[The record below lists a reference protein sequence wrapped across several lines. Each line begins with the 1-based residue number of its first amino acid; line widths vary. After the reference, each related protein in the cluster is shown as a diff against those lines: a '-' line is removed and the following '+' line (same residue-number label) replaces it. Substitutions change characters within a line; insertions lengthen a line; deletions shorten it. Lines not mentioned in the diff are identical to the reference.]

1 MNKLTKQLLSLG
13 LSVVTVAGMV
23 SPVLA
28 DDEVNAV
35 EPTEETTAATELST
49 EEEVVNELVTRTIT
63 LHITKD
69 GQTTSTEFNLDVNA
83 TDDYVTSYIVAN
95 CVPEGYMIDGKGAA
109 SSLQKVSDTE
119 WQMVLVK
126 KEEQKPE
133 EALQTFNI
141 KVVFS
146 DKTQK
151 DYEDTFESTRN
162 DAFFYIIENFIPE
175 GYKYVDTNGIDY
187 NEAANTY
194 TLTLYKVKSIKLDS
208 YLDGVKD
215 TYTSEVEVP
224 YDYTD
229 KEIKNYIEERYSAG
243 NKIESIT
250 KVDDNA
256 WVIKRVTVK
265 DEVEDYTVYINKDG
279 VETSQKIHVS
289 KDDQYM
295 YGGMYQYLKI
305 NCVPDGYHVDYKKGA
320 STYKGIVGV
329 GSDSYRIYLAK
340 NNDKPVMKK
349 FTVKI
354 LKTTMMGEDYFNNSE
369 VEYHTFEYDSKD
381 TTGIED
387 YVIKKFSPKGYVI
400 SSGPVAFD
408 VYQIDDLT
416 YGAIACKMPEKQV
429 DIPEITTYEL
439 HYIDSATNKEVYSS
453 TYSNSKLGGK
463 LDSIKAS
470 DITDL
475 PVGYVFD
482 GNSFEVSNIQDDGSY
497 LVNVYVKKGEF
508 KTPTTINF
516 YRSDNGKLIQI
527 KSVNTY
533 AQDLDLDKDGIVS
546 TDELESLCP
555 SGYKRSGLSF
565 SDEQIHYTF
574 ANDSVYTNY
583 VLGIYL
589 EELSTVATPSSSK
602 DAASI
607 SGVNSNEVLANSLT
621 KEQKKKYD
629 AAVKEG
635 KKIEFKPVVK
645 NELNGSDK
653 KLLLAYADK
662 ADAEVV
668 NAFDIEIEL
677 VIDDKNEGLIS
688 ETDGKLTFKV
698 AIPENLKKDGRKFY
712 VLRAHD
718 GKVEKLPVNE
728 DGTFET
734 DKFSSY
740 MLVYEDVKA
749 TTPESKP
756 EVKPGTNTGTNPAVK
771 PETKPAVKPSTGSTT
786 NTKDT
791 KKDNTVKKDVKKNK
805 KVNTSTKTSSTLFT
819 GLLGVSTIVGLGAVE
834 VLRRRNK

>member
-1 MNKLTKQLLSLG
+1 MNKLMKQLLSLG

-28 DDEVNAV
+28 DDEVNTT
-35 EPTEETTAATELST
+35 EPTAETQTTGSD
-49 EEEVVNELVTRTIT
+49 VNTSEQKTIT
-63 LHITKD
+63 VHITKD

-133 EALQTFNI
+133 EALQTFKI

-162 DAFFYIIENFIPE
+162 DALLYIIENFIPE
-175 GYKYVDTNGIDY
+175 GYSFDDDTNGIDY

-194 TLTLYKVKSIKLDS
+194 TLTLHKVKYIKLDY

-215 TYTSEVEVP
+215 TYTIKVKVP

-229 KEIKNYIEERYSAG
+229 KEIKNYIEERYSIG

-256 WVIKRVTVK
+256 WVIKCVTVK

-295 YGGMYQYLKI
+295 YGGMLQYLKI

-320 STYKGIVGV
+320 SSYKGIIGV

-400 SSGPVAFD
+400 SNGPVAFD

-429 DIPEITTYEL
+429 DIPELTTYKL
-439 HYIDSATNKEVYSS
+439 HYIDSATNKEVYLSA
-453 TYSNSKLGGK
+453 YSNPKLGGK

-470 DITDL
+470 DITEL

-482 GNSFEVSNIQDDGSY
+482 GNSFEVSNIQNDGSY

-555 SGYKRSGLSF
+555 SGYKKSGLSF
-565 SDEQIHYTF
+565 SDEQIHYTI

-583 VLGIYL
+583 VHGIYL

-645 NELNGSDK
+645 NEVNGSDK

-668 NAFDIEIEL
+668 SAFDIEIEL

-688 ETDGKLTFKV
+688 ETDDKLTFKV

-740 MLVYEDVKA
+740 MLVYEVVKA

-756 EVKPGTNTGTNPAVK
+756 EVKPGTNTETNPAVK

-786 NTKDT
+786 NTTDT

-819 GLLGVSTIVGLGAVE
+819 GLLGVSIVGLGAVE

>member
-1 MNKLTKQLLSLG
+1 MNKLMKQLLSLG

-28 DDEVNAV
+28 DDEVNTT
-35 EPTEETTAATELST
+35 EPTAETQTTGSD
-49 EEEVVNELVTRTIT
+49 VNTSEQKTIT
-63 LHITKD
+63 VHITKD

-133 EALQTFNI
+133 EALQTFKI

-162 DAFFYIIENFIPE
+162 DALLYIIENFIPE
-175 GYKYVDTNGIDY
+175 GYSFDDDTNGIDY

-194 TLTLYKVKSIKLDS
+194 TLTLHKVKYIKLDY

-215 TYTSEVEVP
+215 TYTIKVKVP

-229 KEIKNYIEERYSAG
+229 KEIKNYIEERYSIG

-256 WVIKRVTVK
+256 WVIKCVTVK

-295 YGGMYQYLKI
+295 YGGMLQYLKI

-320 STYKGIVGV
+320 SSYKGIIGV

-400 SSGPVAFD
+400 SNGPVAFD

-429 DIPEITTYEL
+429 DIPELTTYKL
-439 HYIDSATNKEVYSS
+439 HYIDSATNKEVYLSA
-453 TYSNSKLGGK
+453 YSNPKLGGK

-470 DITDL
+470 DITEL

-482 GNSFEVSNIQDDGSY
+482 GNSFEVSNIQNDGSY

-555 SGYKRSGLSF
+555 SGYKKSGLSF
-565 SDEQIHYTF
+565 SDEQIHYTI

-645 NELNGSDK
+645 NEVNGSDK

-668 NAFDIEIEL
+668 SAFDIEIEL

-718 GKVEKLPVNE
+718 GKVEKIPVNE

-756 EVKPGTNTGTNPAVK
+756 EVKPGTNTETNPAVK

-786 NTKDT
+786 NTTDT

-819 GLLGVSTIVGLGAVE
+819 GLLGVSIVEIGAVE

>member
-35 EPTEETTAATELST
+35 EPTEETTAATEQST
-49 EEEVVNELVTRTIT
+49 EEAVVNELVTRTIT

-83 TDDYVTSYIVAN
+83 TDDYVTSYIMAN
-95 CVPEGYMIDGKGAA
+95 CVPEGYRIDGKGAA

-119 WQMVLVK
+119 WQMALVK

-151 DYEDTFESTRN
+151 DYENTFESTRN

-243 NKIESIT
+243 NKIESIK

-786 NTKDT
+786 NTKDA

-819 GLLGVSTIVGLGAVE
+819 GLLGVSIVGLGAVE

>member
-1 MNKLTKQLLSLG
+1 MNKLMKQLLSLG

-28 DDEVNAV
+28 DDEVNTT
-35 EPTEETTAATELST
+35 EPTAETQTTGSD
-49 EEEVVNELVTRTIT
+49 VNTSEQKTIT
-63 LHITKD
+63 VHITKD

-133 EALQTFNI
+133 EALQTFKI

-162 DAFFYIIENFIPE
+162 DALLYIIENFIPE
-175 GYKYVDTNGIDY
+175 GYSFDDDTNGIDY

-194 TLTLYKVKSIKLDS
+194 TLTLHKVKYIKLDY

-215 TYTSEVEVP
+215 TYTIKVKVP

-229 KEIKNYIEERYSAG
+229 KEIKNYIEERYSIG

-256 WVIKRVTVK
+256 WVIKCVTVK

-295 YGGMYQYLKI
+295 YGGMLQYLKI

-320 STYKGIVGV
+320 SSYKGIIGV

-400 SSGPVAFD
+400 SNGPVAFD

-429 DIPEITTYEL
+429 DIPELTTYKL
-439 HYIDSATNKEVYSS
+439 HYIDSATNKEVYLSA
-453 TYSNSKLGGK
+453 YSNPKLGGK

-470 DITDL
+470 DITEL

-482 GNSFEVSNIQDDGSY
+482 GNSFEVSNIQNDGSY

-555 SGYKRSGLSF
+555 SGYKKSGLSF
-565 SDEQIHYTF
+565 SDEQIHYTI

-645 NELNGSDK
+645 NEVNGSDK

-668 NAFDIEIEL
+668 SAFDIEIEL

-718 GKVEKLPVNE
+718 GKVEKIPVNE

-756 EVKPGTNTGTNPAVK
+756 EVKPGTNTETSPAVK

-786 NTKDT
+786 NTTDT

-819 GLLGVSTIVGLGAVE
+819 GLLGVSIVGIGAVE

>member
-1 MNKLTKQLLSLG
+1 MNKLMKQLLSLG

-28 DDEVNAV
+28 DDEVNTT
-35 EPTEETTAATELST
+35 EPTAETQTTGSD
-49 EEEVVNELVTRTIT
+49 VNTSEQKTIT
-63 LHITKD
+63 VHITKD

-133 EALQTFNI
+133 EALQTFKI

-162 DAFFYIIENFIPE
+162 DALLYIIENFIPE
-175 GYKYVDTNGIDY
+175 GYSFDDDTNGIDY

-194 TLTLYKVKSIKLDS
+194 TLTLHKVKYIKLDY

-215 TYTSEVEVP
+215 TYTIKVKVP

-229 KEIKNYIEERYSAG
+229 KEIKNYIEERYSIG

-256 WVIKRVTVK
+256 WVIKCVTVK

-295 YGGMYQYLKI
+295 YGGMLQYLKI

-320 STYKGIVGV
+320 SSYKGIIGV

-400 SSGPVAFD
+400 SNGPVAFD
-408 VYQIDDLT
+408 VYQI
-416 YGAIACKMPEKQV
+416 
-429 DIPEITTYEL
+429 
-439 HYIDSATNKEVYSS
+439 
-453 TYSNSKLGGK
+453 
-463 LDSIKAS
+463 
-470 DITDL
+470 
-475 PVGYVFD
+475 
-482 GNSFEVSNIQDDGSY
+482 
-497 LVNVYVKKGEF
+497 
-508 KTPTTINF
+508 
-516 YRSDNGKLIQI
+516 
-527 KSVNTY
+527 
-533 AQDLDLDKDGIVS
+533 
-546 TDELESLCP
+546 
-555 SGYKRSGLSF
+555 
-565 SDEQIHYTF
+565 
-574 ANDSVYTNY
+574 
-583 VLGIYL
+583 
-589 EELSTVATPSSSK
+589 
-602 DAASI
+602 
-607 SGVNSNEVLANSLT
+607 
-621 KEQKKKYD
+621 
-629 AAVKEG
+629 
-635 KKIEFKPVVK
+635 
-645 NELNGSDK
+645 
-653 KLLLAYADK
+653 
-662 ADAEVV
+662 
-668 NAFDIEIEL
+668 
-677 VIDDKNEGLIS
+677 
-688 ETDGKLTFKV
+688 
-698 AIPENLKKDGRKFY
+698 
-712 VLRAHD
+712 
-718 GKVEKLPVNE
+718 
-728 DGTFET
+728 
-734 DKFSSY
+734 SSY
-740 MLVYEDVKA
+740 A
-749 TTPESKP
+749 
-756 EVKPGTNTGTNPAVK
+756 
-771 PETKPAVKPSTGSTT
+771 
-786 NTKDT
+786 
-791 KKDNTVKKDVKKNK
+791 
-805 KVNTSTKTSSTLFT
+805 
-819 GLLGVSTIVGLGAVE
+819 
-834 VLRRRNK
+834 

>member
-35 EPTEETTAATELST
+35 EPTEETTAATEQST
-49 EEEVVNELVTRTIT
+49 EEAVVNELVTRTIT

-83 TDDYVTSYIVAN
+83 TDDYVTSYIMAN
-95 CVPEGYMIDGKGAA
+95 CVPEGYRIDGKGAA

-119 WQMVLVK
+119 WQMALVK

-224 YDYTD
+224 YNYTD

-482 GNSFEVSNIQDDGSY
+482 GNSFEVSNIQNDGSY

-645 NELNGSDK
+645 NEVNGSDK

-756 EVKPGTNTGTNPAVK
+756 EVKPGTNTETNPAVK
-771 PETKPAVKPSTGSTT
+771 PETKPAVKPSTESTT
-786 NTKDT
+786 NTTDT

-819 GLLGVSTIVGLGAVE
+819 GLLGVSIVGIGAVE

>member
-1 MNKLTKQLLSLG
+1 MNKLMKQLLSLG

-28 DDEVNAV
+28 DDEVNTT
-35 EPTEETTAATELST
+35 EPTAETQTTGSD
-49 EEEVVNELVTRTIT
+49 VNTSEQKTIT
-63 LHITKD
+63 VHITKD

-133 EALQTFNI
+133 EALQTFKI

-162 DAFFYIIENFIPE
+162 DALLYIIENFIPE
-175 GYKYVDTNGIDY
+175 GYSFDDDTNGIDY

-194 TLTLYKVKSIKLDS
+194 TLTLHKVKYIKLDY

-215 TYTSEVEVP
+215 TYTIKVKVP

-229 KEIKNYIEERYSAG
+229 KEIKNYIEERYSIG

-256 WVIKRVTVK
+256 WVIKCVTVK

-295 YGGMYQYLKI
+295 YGGMLQYLKI

-320 STYKGIVGV
+320 SSYKGIIGV

-400 SSGPVAFD
+400 SNGPVAFD

-429 DIPEITTYEL
+429 DIPELTTYKL
-439 HYIDSATNKEVYSS
+439 HYIDSTTNKEVYLSA
-453 TYSNSKLGGK
+453 YSNPKLGGK

-470 DITDL
+470 DITEL

-482 GNSFEVSNIQDDGSY
+482 GNSFEVSNIQNDGSY

-555 SGYKRSGLSF
+555 SGYKKSGLSF
-565 SDEQIHYTF
+565 SDEQIHYTI

-645 NELNGSDK
+645 NEVNGSDK

-668 NAFDIEIEL
+668 SAFDIESEL

-718 GKVEKLPVNE
+718 GKVEKIPVNE

-756 EVKPGTNTGTNPAVK
+756 EVKPGTNTETNPAVK

-786 NTKDT
+786 NTTDT

-819 GLLGVSTIVGLGAVE
+819 GLLGVSIVGIGAVE

>member
-35 EPTEETTAATELST
+35 EPTEETTAATEQST

-83 TDDYVTSYIVAN
+83 TDDYVTSYIVTN
-95 CVPEGYMIDGKGAA
+95 CVPEGYRIDGKGAA

-119 WQMVLVK
+119 WQMALVK

-645 NELNGSDK
+645 NEVNGSDK

-819 GLLGVSTIVGLGAVE
+819 GLLGVSIVGLGAVE

>member
-13 LSVVTVAGMV
+13 LSAVTVAGMV

-28 DDEVNAV
+28 DDEVNTT
-35 EPTEETTAATELST
+35 EPETTEVANQPVENGSGSELATKS
-49 EEEVVNELVTRTIT
+49 IT
-63 LHITKD
+63 LQITKD
-69 GQTTSTEFNLDVNA
+69 GKTSSTTFDVDVNA

-109 SSLQKVSDTE
+109 SSLCKVSDTE

-133 EALQTFNI
+133 EALQTFKI

-208 YLDGVKD
+208 YLDGVKN
-215 TYTSEVEVP
+215 TYISEVEVP

-229 KEIKNYIEERYSAG
+229 KEIKNYIEERYSTG
-243 NKIESIT
+243 KIESIT

-256 WVIKRVTVK
+256 WVIKCVTVK
-265 DEVEDYTVYINKDG
+265 DEAEDYTVYINKDG

-470 DITDL
+470 DITNL

-607 SGVNSNEVLANSLT
+607 SGVNSNEVLVNSLT

-645 NELNGSDK
+645 NEVNGSDK

-662 ADAEVV
+662 ADAKVV

-688 ETDGKLTFKV
+688 ETNEKLTFKV

-712 VLRAHD
+712 VLRLHD
-718 GKVEKLPVNE
+718 GKIDKLPVNE

-749 TTPESKP
+749 TTPETKP
-756 EVKPGTNTGTNPAVK
+756 EVKPGTNTETNPAVK
-771 PETKPAVKPSTGSTT
+771 PETKPAAKPITGTTT
-786 NTKDT
+786 NTTDT

-819 GLLGVSTIVGLGAVE
+819 GLLGVSIVGLGAVE
-834 VLRRRNK
+834 VMRRRNK

>member
-35 EPTEETTAATELST
+35 EPTEETTAATEQST

-133 EALQTFNI
+133 EALQTFKI

-470 DITDL
+470 DITYL

-482 GNSFEVSNIQDDGSY
+482 GNSFEVSNIQDEGSY

-533 AQDLDLDKDGIVS
+533 AQDLDLDKDGMVS

-602 DAASI
+602 DTASI

-645 NELNGSDK
+645 NEVNASDK

-728 DGTFET
+728 DGSFET

-749 TTPESKP
+749 TTPETKP
-756 EVKPGTNTGTNPAVK
+756 EVKPGNNTETNPVVR
-771 PETKPAVKPSTGSTT
+771 PETKPAAKPSTGSTT
-786 NTKDT
+786 NTTDT
-791 KKDNTVKKDVKKNK
+791 KKKNTVKKDVKKNK

-819 GLLGVSTIVGLGAVE
+819 GLLGVSIVGLGAVE

>member
-35 EPTEETTAATELST
+35 EPTEETTAATEQST

-83 TDDYVTSYIVAN
+83 TDDYVTSYIVTN
-95 CVPEGYMIDGKGAA
+95 CVPEGYRIDGKGAA

-119 WQMVLVK
+119 WQMALVK

-645 NELNGSDK
+645 NEVNGSDK

-819 GLLGVSTIVGLGAVE
+819 GLLGVSIVGLGAVCI
-834 VLRRRNK
+834 

>member
-35 EPTEETTAATELST
+35 EPTEETTAATEQST

-133 EALQTFNI
+133 EALQTFKI

-175 GYKYVDTNGIDY
+175 GYKYIDTNGIDY
-187 NEAANTY
+187 NEAANMY

-305 NCVPDGYHVDYKKGA
+305 NCVPEGYHVDYKKGA

-429 DIPEITTYEL
+429 DIPEVTTYEL

-607 SGVNSNEVLANSLT
+607 SGVNSNEVLVNSLT

-629 AAVKEG
+629 AAVKKG

-645 NELNGSDK
+645 NEVNGSDK

-740 MLVYEDVKA
+740 MLVYEDVKS
-749 TTPESKP
+749 TTPETKP
-756 EVKPGTNTGTNPAVK
+756 EVKPGNNTETNPAVR
-771 PETKPAVKPSTGSTT
+771 PGTKPAAKPSTGSTT
-786 NTKDT
+786 NTTDT
-791 KKDNTVKKDVKKNK
+791 KKKNTVKKDVKKNK
-805 KVNTSTKTSSTLFT
+805 KVNTSTKTASTLFT
-819 GLLGVSTIVGLGAVE
+819 GLLGVSIVGLGAVE

>member
-1 MNKLTKQLLSLG
+1 MNKLMKQLLSLG

-28 DDEVNAV
+28 DDEVNTT
-35 EPTEETTAATELST
+35 EPTAETQTTGSD
-49 EEEVVNELVTRTIT
+49 VNTSEQKTIT
-63 LHITKD
+63 VHITKD

-133 EALQTFNI
+133 EALQTFKI

-162 DAFFYIIENFIPE
+162 DALLYIIENFIPE
-175 GYKYVDTNGIDY
+175 GYSFDDDTNGIDY

-194 TLTLYKVKSIKLDS
+194 TLTLHKVKYIKLDY

-215 TYTSEVEVP
+215 TYTIKVKVP

-229 KEIKNYIEERYSAG
+229 KEIKNYIEERYSIG

-256 WVIKRVTVK
+256 WVIKCVTVK

-295 YGGMYQYLKI
+295 YGGMLQYLKI

-320 STYKGIVGV
+320 SSYKGIIGV

-400 SSGPVAFD
+400 SNGPVAFD

-429 DIPEITTYEL
+429 DIPELTTYKL
-439 HYIDSATNKEVYSS
+439 HYIDSATNKEVYLSA
-453 TYSNSKLGGK
+453 YSNPKLGGK

-470 DITDL
+470 DITEL

-482 GNSFEVSNIQDDGSY
+482 GNSFEVSNIQNDGSY

-555 SGYKRSGLSF
+555 SGYKKSGLSF
-565 SDEQIHYTF
+565 SDEQIHYTI

-645 NELNGSDK
+645 NEVNGSDK

-668 NAFDIEIEL
+668 SAFDIEIEL

-718 GKVEKLPVNE
+718 GKVEKIPVNE

-756 EVKPGTNTGTNPAVK
+756 EVKPGTNTETNPAVK

-786 NTKDT
+786 NTTDT

-819 GLLGVSTIVGLGAVE
+819 GLLGVSIVGIGAVE

>member
-133 EALQTFNI
+133 EALQTFKI

-175 GYKYVDTNGIDY
+175 GYKYIDTNGIDY
-187 NEAANTY
+187 NEAANMY

-305 NCVPDGYHVDYKKGA
+305 NCVPEGYHVDYKKGA

-340 NNDKPVMKK
+340 NNDKPIMKK

-429 DIPEITTYEL
+429 DIPEVTTYEL

-607 SGVNSNEVLANSLT
+607 SGVNSNEVLVNSLT

-629 AAVKEG
+629 AAVKKG

-645 NELNGSDK
+645 NEVNGSDK

-718 GKVEKLPVNE
+718 GKLEKLPVNE

-740 MLVYEDVKA
+740 MLVYEDVKS
-749 TTPESKP
+749 TTPETKP
-756 EVKPGTNTGTNPAVK
+756 EVKPGNNTETNPAVR
-771 PETKPAVKPSTGSTT
+771 PGTKPAAKPSTGSTT
-786 NTKDT
+786 NTTDT
-791 KKDNTVKKDVKKNK
+791 KKKNTVKKDVKKNK
-805 KVNTSTKTSSTLFT
+805 KVNTSTKTASTLFT
-819 GLLGVSTIVGLGAVE
+819 GLLGVSIVGLGAVE

>member
-35 EPTEETTAATELST
+35 EPTEETTAATEQST
-49 EEEVVNELVTRTIT
+49 EEAVVNELVTRTIT

-83 TDDYVTSYIVAN
+83 TDDYVTSYIMAN
-95 CVPEGYMIDGKGAA
+95 CVPEGYRIDGKGAA

-119 WQMVLVK
+119 WQMALVK

-151 DYEDTFESTRN
+151 DYENTFESTRN

-645 NELNGSDK
+645 NEVNGSDK

-698 AIPENLKKDGRKFY
+698 AFPENLKKDGRKFY

-819 GLLGVSTIVGLGAVE
+819 GLLGVSIVGLGAVE

>member
-13 LSVVTVAGMV
+13 LSAVTVAGMV
-23 SPVLA
+23 TPVLA
-28 DDEVNAV
+28 DDEVNTT
-35 EPTEETTAATELST
+35 EPTAETQTTDSD
-49 EEEVVNELVTRTIT
+49 VNTIEQKTIT
-63 LHITKD
+63 VHITKD
-69 GQTTSTEFNLDVNA
+69 GEETTTEQFEISSTAVREDIEK
-83 TDDYVTSYIVAN
+83 YIRRYY
-95 CVPEGYMIDGKGAA
+95 VPEGYEIPTGKGAA
-109 SSLQKVSDTE
+109 GDGLNYVSDTE
-119 WQMVLVK
+119 WDLYLVK
-126 KEEQKPE
+126 KAVQTPE
-133 EALQTFNI
+133 EETLQTFNI

-215 TYTSEVEVP
+215 TYMSEVEVP

-265 DEVEDYTVYINKDG
+265 DEVEDYTVYINTDG

-429 DIPEITTYEL
+429 DIPEVTTYEL

-645 NELNGSDK
+645 NEVNASDK

-712 VLRAHD
+712 VLHAHD

-740 MLVYEDVKA
+740 MLVYEDVKS
-749 TTPESKP
+749 TTPETKL
-756 EVKPGTNTGTNPAVK
+756 EVKPGNNTETNPAVR
-771 PETKPAVKPSTGSTT
+771 PGTKPAAKPSTGSTT
-786 NTKDT
+786 NTTDI
-791 KKDNTVKKDVKKNK
+791 KKKNTVKKDVKKNK
-805 KVNTSTKTSSTLFT
+805 KVNTSTKTASTLFT
-819 GLLGVSTIVGLGAVE
+819 GLLGVSIVGLGAVE

>member
-1 MNKLTKQLLSLG
+1 
-13 LSVVTVAGMV
+13 
-23 SPVLA
+23 
-28 DDEVNAV
+28 
-35 EPTEETTAATELST
+35 
-49 EEEVVNELVTRTIT
+49 
-63 LHITKD
+63 
-69 GQTTSTEFNLDVNA
+69 
-83 TDDYVTSYIVAN
+83 
-95 CVPEGYMIDGKGAA
+95 
-109 SSLQKVSDTE
+109 
-119 WQMVLVK
+119 
-126 KEEQKPE
+126 
-133 EALQTFNI
+133 
-141 KVVFS
+141 
-146 DKTQK
+146 
-151 DYEDTFESTRN
+151 
-162 DAFFYIIENFIPE
+162 
-175 GYKYVDTNGIDY
+175 
-187 NEAANTY
+187 
-194 TLTLYKVKSIKLDS
+194 
-208 YLDGVKD
+208 
-215 TYTSEVEVP
+215 
-224 YDYTD
+224 
-229 KEIKNYIEERYSAG
+229 
-243 NKIESIT
+243 
-250 KVDDNA
+250 
-256 WVIKRVTVK
+256 
-265 DEVEDYTVYINKDG
+265 
-279 VETSQKIHVS
+279 
-289 KDDQYM
+289 
-295 YGGMYQYLKI
+295 
-305 NCVPDGYHVDYKKGA
+305 
-320 STYKGIVGV
+320 
-329 GSDSYRIYLAK
+329 
-340 NNDKPVMKK
+340 MKK

-429 DIPEITTYEL
+429 DIPKITTYKL
-439 HYIDSATNKEVYSS
+439 HYIDSATNKEVYLS

-470 DITDL
+470 DIIEL

-645 NELNGSDK
+645 NEVNASDK

-718 GKVEKLPVNE
+718 GKLEKLPVNE

-740 MLVYEDVKA
+740 MLVFEDVKA

-756 EVKPGTNTGTNPAVK
+756 EVKPGTNTETNPAVK
-771 PETKPAVKPSTGSTT
+771 PETKPVAKPSIGSTT
-786 NTKDT
+786 NTTDT
-791 KKDNTVKKDVKKNK
+791 KKDNTVKKDIKKNK
-805 KVNTSTKTSSTLFT
+805 KVNTSTQTSSTLFT
-819 GLLGVSTIVGLGAVE
+819 GLLGVSIVGLGAVE
-834 VLRRRNK
+834 VLRKRNK

>member
-35 EPTEETTAATELST
+35 EPTEETTAATEQST

-83 TDDYVTSYIVAN
+83 TDDYVTSYIVTN
-95 CVPEGYMIDGKGAA
+95 CVPEGYRIDGKGAA

-119 WQMVLVK
+119 WQMALVK

-819 GLLGVSTIVGLGAVE
+819 GLLGVSIVGLGAVE

>member
-35 EPTEETTAATELST
+35 EPTEETTAATEQST

-83 TDDYVTSYIVAN
+83 TDDYVTSYIMAN

-133 EALQTFNI
+133 EALQTFKI

-175 GYKYVDTNGIDY
+175 GYKYIDTNGIDY
-187 NEAANTY
+187 NEAANMY

-265 DEVEDYTVYINKDG
+265 DEAEDYTVYINKDG

-305 NCVPDGYHVDYKKGA
+305 NCVPEGYHVDYKKGA

-429 DIPEITTYEL
+429 DIPEVTTYEL

-607 SGVNSNEVLANSLT
+607 SGVNSNEVLVNSLT

-629 AAVKEG
+629 AAVKKG

-645 NELNGSDK
+645 NEVNGSDK

-677 VIDDKNEGLIS
+677 VIDNKNEGLIS

-740 MLVYEDVKA
+740 MLVYEDVKS
-749 TTPESKP
+749 TTPETKP
-756 EVKPGTNTGTNPAVK
+756 EVKPGNNTETNPAVR
-771 PETKPAVKPSTGSTT
+771 PGTKPAAKPSTGSTT
-786 NTKDT
+786 NTTDT
-791 KKDNTVKKDVKKNK
+791 KKKNTVKKDVKKNK
-805 KVNTSTKTSSTLFT
+805 KVNTSTKTASTLFT
-819 GLLGVSTIVGLGAVE
+819 GLLGVSIVGLGAVE

>member
-28 DDEVNAV
+28 DDEVNTTEPEATEV
-35 EPTEETTAATELST
+35 ANQPTENGPG
-49 EEEVVNELVTRTIT
+49 NELVMKSIT
-63 LHITKD
+63 LQITKD

-95 CVPEGYMIDGKGAA
+95 CVPEGYRIDGKGAA
-109 SSLQKVSDTE
+109 SSLCKVSDTE

-133 EALQTFNI
+133 ETLQTFNLSV
-141 KVVFS
+141 KFEGEPEKNY
-146 DKTQK
+146 D
-151 DYEDTFESTRN
+151 DTFESTSEN
-162 DAFFYIIENFIPE
+162 AISFIINNLIPE
-175 GYKYVDTNGIDY
+175 GYERVNYNGIDY
-187 NEAANTY
+187 DKTTNTY
-194 TLTLYKVKSIKLDS
+194 TLTLYKVKKYKLEV
-208 YLDGVKD
+208 YVDGKKNE
-215 TYTSEVEVP
+215 YTSDVTVP

-229 KEIKNYIEERYSAG
+229 KEIKDFIEERYPTG
-243 NKIESIT
+243 KIEST
-250 KVDDNA
+250 KKVDDNT
-256 WVIKRVTVK
+256 WVIKYSTVK
-265 DEVEDYTVYINKDG
+265 DKVEDFTVYINKDG

-289 KDDQYM
+289 KDDQYI

-305 NCVPDGYHVDYKKGA
+305 NYVAEGYHINYKKGG
-320 STYKGIVGV
+320 STYTGIAAVGA
-329 GSDSYRIYLAK
+329 DAYRIYLTK

-349 FTVKI
+349 YTVKI
-354 LKTTMMGEDYFNNSE
+354 LKTPMVGTDYFGDSE

-387 YVIKKFSPKGYVI
+387 YIIKKFSPKGYI
-400 SSGPVAFD
+400 INSGPVAFD
-408 VYQIDDLT
+408 VYQIDDFT

-429 DIPEITTYEL
+429 DIPKITTYKL
-439 HYIDSATNKEVYSS
+439 HYIDTATNKEVYLSS
-453 TYSNSKLGGK
+453 YSNDGGK
-463 LDSIKAS
+463 LDNIKAS
-470 DITDL
+470 DITNL

-482 GNSFEVSNIQDDGSY
+482 GNSFEVSNIQDEGSY
-497 LVNVYVKKGEF
+497 SVNVYVKKGEF

-533 AQDLDLDKDGIVS
+533 AQDLDLDKDGMVS

-645 NELNGSDK
+645 NGVNSSDK

-698 AIPENLKKDGRKFY
+698 AIPENIKKDGRKFY

-740 MLVYEDVKA
+740 MLVYEDVKE
-749 TTPESKP
+749 TKPETKP
-756 EVKPGTNTGTNPAVK
+756 EVKPGTNTETNPAVK
-771 PETKPAVKPSTGSTT
+771 PETKPAAKPSTGSTT
-786 NTKDT
+786 TTTDT

-805 KVNTSTKTSSTLFT
+805 KVNTSTKTFSTLFT
-819 GLLGVSTIVGLGAVE
+819 GLLGVSIIGLGAVE

>member
-35 EPTEETTAATELST
+35 EPTEETTAATEQST
-49 EEEVVNELVTRTIT
+49 EEAVVNELVTRTIT

-83 TDDYVTSYIVAN
+83 TDDYVTSYIMAN
-95 CVPEGYMIDGKGAA
+95 CVPEGYRIDGKGAA

-119 WQMVLVK
+119 WQMALVK

-151 DYEDTFESTRN
+151 DYENTFESTRN

-243 NKIESIT
+243 NKIESIK

-819 GLLGVSTIVGLGAVE
+819 GLLGVSIVGLGAVE

>member
-1 MNKLTKQLLSLG
+1 MNKLMKQLLSLG

-28 DDEVNAV
+28 DDEVNTT
-35 EPTEETTAATELST
+35 EPTAETQTTGSD
-49 EEEVVNELVTRTIT
+49 VNTSEQKTIT
-63 LHITKD
+63 VHITKD

-133 EALQTFNI
+133 EALQTFKI

-162 DAFFYIIENFIPE
+162 DALLYIIENFIPE
-175 GYKYVDTNGIDY
+175 GYSFDDDTNGIDY

-194 TLTLYKVKSIKLDS
+194 TLTLHKVKYIKLDY

-215 TYTSEVEVP
+215 TYTIKVKVP

-229 KEIKNYIEERYSAG
+229 KEIKNYIEERYSIG

-256 WVIKRVTVK
+256 WVIKCVTVK

-295 YGGMYQYLKI
+295 YGGMLQYLKI

-320 STYKGIVGV
+320 SSYKGIIGV

-400 SSGPVAFD
+400 SNGPVAFD

-429 DIPEITTYEL
+429 DIPELTTYKL
-439 HYIDSATNKEVYSS
+439 HYIDSATNKEVYLSA
-453 TYSNSKLGGK
+453 YSNPKLGGK

-470 DITDL
+470 DITEL

-482 GNSFEVSNIQDDGSY
+482 GNSFEVSNIQNDGSY

-555 SGYKRSGLSF
+555 SGYKKSGLSF
-565 SDEQIHYTF
+565 SDEQIHYTI

-645 NELNGSDK
+645 NEVNGSDK

-668 NAFDIEIEL
+668 SAFDIEIEL

-698 AIPENLKKDGRKFY
+698 AIPENLKKGGRKFY

-718 GKVEKLPVNE
+718 GKVEKIPVNE

-756 EVKPGTNTGTNPAVK
+756 EVKPGTNTETNPAVK

-786 NTKDT
+786 NTTDT

-819 GLLGVSTIVGLGAVE
+819 GLLGVSIVGIGAVE